1 MMEIERTYEQV
12 KADFITNIPIHGAKT
27 AIQIK
32 VAAKFDYPQFE
43 DLIVDLIAIS
53 LEKPLVVMQQRL
65 KIENGKYFHIL
76 KIEEQASMKM
86 KLQFSLVFDVTDCW
100 QQRNIN

>member
-1 MMEIERTYEQV
+1 MEIERTYEQV
-12 KADFITNIPIHGAKT
+12 KADFIHNIPIHGAKT

-43 DLIVDLIAIS
+43 DLILDLIAIS
-53 LEKPLVVMQQRL
+53 LDLPLVVTQQRL
-65 KIENGKYFHIL
+65 KIINGKYFDIL
-76 KIEEQASMKM
+76 KIEEQSTLEM

-100 QQRNIN
+100 QLMNIN